1 MKVKVKPAPK
11 TAGKRSMK
19 ARQKRLVKRAAY
31 ILRGVCKSRNW
42 DTACWGILRR
52 ADGRGRP
59 LPDALLRALWYQI
72 RRNRAVMEVARKNW
86 ERGAEKCMKTTSR
99 MEG

>member
-11 TAGKRSMK
+11 TAGKRSVK

-42 DTACWGILRR
+42 DTEDSTPRDSWLLVYGRR
-52 ADGRGRP
+52 IVTLSARDIDMDGADM
-59 LPDALLRALWYQI
+59 AL
-72 RRNRAVMEVARKNW
+72 VG
-86 ERGAEKCMKTTSR
+86 ERLGK
-99 MEG
+99 

>member
-1 MKVKVKPAPK
+1 MKVKVKPALK

-42 DTACWGILRR
+42 DTACKGCPVSPYCETAPYTWDLPGLPKKG
-52 ADGRGRP
+52 GR
-59 LPDALLRALWYQI
+59 
-72 RRNRAVMEVARKNW
+72 K
-86 ERGAEKCMKTTSR
+86 
-99 MEG
+99 